1 MNNGEFQALTQKVD
15 ELVQQ
20 VTALPESEARTA
32 ALELLQSVM
41 DLHGAGMTRIV
52 ELLSDA
58 GDAGRSSLDKLGAD
72 PMVCGLLVLYGIH
85 PVAANERVRRAIE
98 ILAPQ
103 LRKLGASLEFVDFSN
118 DVARLK
124 MNTKQQTAT
133 HEKLRTTIEQAI
145 LAAAPEVLDIV
156 IDGLTPPNFV
166 PINMIQPAIKEEKV
180 YEESPA

>member
-41 DLHGAGMTRIV
+41 DLHGAGMSRIV
-52 ELLSDA
+52 ELLSDT

-85 PVAANERVRRAIE
+85 PLPTEGRVRRAIE
-98 ILAPQ
+98 NLAPQ
-103 LRKLGASLEFVDFSN
+103 LKKAGATAEFLDLSDGVLRVKIEAQPSSG
-118 DVARLK
+118 
-124 MNTKQQTAT
+124 
-133 HEKLRTTIEQAI
+133 EKLRSTLEQAI
-145 LAAAPEVLDIV
+145 LASAPELVHIVLE
-156 IDGLTPPNFV
+156 GLAPADFV
-166 PINMIQPAIKEEKV
+166 PLNMIQPAIKEAKL

>member
-1 MNNGEFQALTQKVD
+1 MNSGEFQALTQKVD

-58 GDAGRSSLDKLGAD
+58 GDAGRSSLDKLSAD

-85 PVAANERVRRAIE
+85 PVAAEQRVRHVIDS
-98 ILAPQ
+98 LAPQ
-103 LRKLGASLEFVDFSN
+103 LKKMGATAEFLDFT
-118 DVARLK
+118 DGVVRLRIR
-124 MNTKQQTAT
+124 T
-133 HEKLRTTIEQAI
+133 HAQPSSHDKLRATIEPAI
-145 LAAAPEVLDIV
+145 LSAAPELVDIV
-156 IDGLTPPNFV
+156 IEGLAPANFV
-166 PINMIQPAIKEEKV
+166 PLNMIQPAIKEEKA